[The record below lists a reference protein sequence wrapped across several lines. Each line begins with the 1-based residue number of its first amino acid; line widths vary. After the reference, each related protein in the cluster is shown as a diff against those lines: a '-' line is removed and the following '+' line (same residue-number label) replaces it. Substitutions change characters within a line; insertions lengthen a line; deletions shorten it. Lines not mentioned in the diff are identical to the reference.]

1 MSLGDCLGDCLAG
14 IVLGVIFGVFLD
26 TLLGVSAGWPARR
39 LAAKSKSGI
48 FLSKWHKK
56 VAGLRGK
63 HLQQV
68 TAITVQ
74 GI

>member
-1 MSLGDCLGDCLAG
+1 
-14 IVLGVIFGVFLD
+14 VFLGA
-26 TLLGVSAGWPARR
+26 LAGWPAERF
-39 LAAKSKSGI
+39 AAKPKSGI

-63 HLQQV
+63 HFAAGDRYHCTGNMILRQNGFFARRPAAFPV
-68 TAITVQ
+68 STTK